1 MSQNQEER
9 YKHYERPRES
19 RAATHKASSK
29 GWATIVACLV
39 IILVALVP
47 IVHHLASA
55 DKKADQVVELRKSS
69 KKQKQRK
76 AKNSTKKVNKKIE
89 KKPVAKSQS
98 KSQAKSKLKASEDS
112 SGEYVVQT
120 GDSLTSIAA
129 QFNTTVDDLMQLNN
143 LDSNGQVYA
152 GQTIKVK

>member
-19 RAATHKASSK
+19 RAATHKASSR

-69 KKQKQRK
+69 
-76 AKNSTKKVNKKIE
+76 KKVNKKIE

-129 QFNTTVDDLMQLNN
+129 QFNTTVDDLIQLNN